1 MTSFSLI
8 SRRSE
13 GRHFELKQSTSRSCK
28 TSAAMPPK
36 LPPLKEALPTHFDL
50 FYDGQWHEAKDGS
63 RLETISPGT
72 GEAITTVAQAK
83 ADDVDAAAQ
92 AAHKAFLS
100 WRNTTIQE
108 RATYLRRAAAVLHEH
123 AEELALVDAYNTGNP
138 VAEMIM
144 DAHTAGGSLE
154 YFAGLAPM
162 LRGETLPGTFR
173 PDEYLHYT
181 VREPLG
187 VVGRIVASNHPL
199 MFAGAK
205 MGAPL
210 AAGNT
215 VIVKPPDQ
223 APLAVL
229 RMAELLA
236 DVFPPGVISVLP
248 GGAECGKALAANPL
262 VKKVTLIGSVTT
274 GKAIQREAADHLK
287 PTLLEL
293 GGKNCLIAY
302 PDSDVEKLAQAM
314 TRGMN
319 FTWAGQSCGS
329 MSRVFLH
336 ESLHDKVLPLVVELV
351 QAKCQ
356 PGDPTD
362 INTTMG
368 SMISKAAQNR
378 VLGYIESGKS
388 EGAKLV
394 CGGGAPSAFK
404 DARLEKGFFV
414 EPTIFA
420 DVLPSMRIAREEIFG
435 PVMSVFRWKDE
446 DEVFKIANSTSYGL
460 TASIFTND
468 ILTAQRATRQ
478 IEAGF
483 VWVND
488 VAKHFIN
495 IPFGGFKESGMGKEE
510 CLDEMLSFTNTK
522 SISWNLMA

>member
-1 MTSFSLI
+1 MT
-8 SRRSE
+8 
-13 GRHFELKQSTSRSCK
+13 
-28 TSAAMPPK
+28 PK
-36 LPPLKEALPTHFDL
+36 LPPLKEAIPTHFDL
-50 FYDGQWHEAKDGS
+50 FYDGQWHKPKDGS

-72 GEAITTVAQAK
+72 GEAITTIAQAK
-83 ADDVDAAAQ
+83 ADDVEAAVQAAQ
-92 AAHKAFLS
+92 RAFLA
-100 WRNTTIQE
+100 WKNTTIQE
-108 RATYLRRAAAVLHEH
+108 RATHLRRAAAVLHQH
-123 AEELALVDAYNTGNP
+123 AEELALVDAHNTGNP

-144 DAHTAGGSLE
+144 DAHTAGASLE

-162 LRGETLPGTFR
+162 VRGETLPGAFR

-187 VVGRIVASNHPL
+187 VVARIVASNHPL

-205 MGAPL
+205 LGAPL

-215 VIVKPPDQ
+215 VVVKPPDQ

-236 DVFPPGVISVLP
+236 DVLPPGVVSVLP
-248 GGAECGKALAANPL
+248 GGAECGRALAAHPL
-262 VKKVTLIGSVTT
+262 VKKVTLIGSVAT
-274 GKAIQREAADHLK
+274 GKAIQRDAAGQLK

-293 GGKNCLIAY
+293 GGKNCLVAY
-302 PDSDVEKLAQAM
+302 PDADAEKLAQAV
-314 TRGMN
+314 TRGTN

-336 ESLHDKVLPLVVELV
+336 ESLHDEVLTRVVELV
-351 QAKCQ
+351 REKCQ

-362 INTTMG
+362 VNTTMG
-368 SMISKAAQNR
+368 SMISKAAQDG
-378 VLGYIESGKS
+378 VLGYIESGKA
-388 EGAKLV
+388 EGARLV
-394 CGGGAPSAFK
+394 CGGGVPKVFK
-404 DARLEKGFFV
+404 DARLSKGFFV

-420 DVLPSMRIAREEIFG
+420 DVLPDMRIAREEIFG

-446 DEVFKIANSTSYGL
+446 DEVFEIANSTSYGL

-468 ILTAQRATRQ
+468 ILTAQRATRRV
-478 IEAGF
+478 EAGF

-488 VAKHFIN
+488 VAKHFLN
-495 IPFGGFKESGMGKEE
+495 VPFGGFKESGMGKEE

-522 SISWNLMA
+522 SISWNLMT

>member
-1 MTSFSLI
+1 M
-8 SRRSE
+8 
-13 GRHFELKQSTSRSCK
+13 
-28 TSAAMPPK
+28 APK
-36 LPPLKEALPTHFDL
+36 LPPLKEALPTHSDL
-50 FYDGQWHEAKDGS
+50 FYDGQWHKPKDGS

-72 GEAITTVAQAK
+72 GESITTIAQAK
-83 ADDVDAAAQ
+83 ADDVDAAVQ
-92 AAHKAFLS
+92 AAHKAFLT
-100 WRNTTIQE
+100 WKNTTIQE
-108 RATYLRRAAAVLHEH
+108 RAAHLRRAAAVLHEH
-123 AEELALVDAYNTGNP
+123 AEELALVDAHNTGNP

-162 LRGETLPGTFR
+162 LRGETLPGTSFR

-187 VVGRIVASNHPL
+187 VVARIVASNHPL

-205 MGAPL
+205 LGAPL

-215 VIVKPPDQ
+215 VVVKPPDQ

-229 RMAELLA
+229 RMMELLA
-236 DVFPPGVISVLP
+236 DVFPPGVVSVLP
-248 GGAECGKALAANPL
+248 GGAECGRALAAHPL
-262 VKKVTLIGSVTT
+262 VKKVTLIGSVGT
-274 GKAIQREAADHLK
+274 GKAIQRGAADQLK

-302 PDSDVEKLAQAM
+302 PDADAEKLAQAVM
-314 TRGMN
+314 RGMN

-336 ESLHDKVLPLVVELV
+336 ESLHDNVLPRVVELV
-351 QAKCQ
+351 RERCQ

-368 SMISKAAQNR
+368 SMISKAAQER
-378 VLGYIESGKS
+378 VLGYIESGKA
-388 EGAKLV
+388 EGARLV
-394 CGGGAPSAFK
+394 CGGGVPKDFK
-404 DARLEKGFFV
+404 DARLAKGFFV

-420 DVLPSMRIAREEIFG
+420 DVLPDMRIAREEIFG

-446 DEVFKIANSTSYGL
+446 DEVFEIANSTSYGL

-468 ILTAQRATRQ
+468 ILTAQRATRRV
-478 IEAGF
+478 EAGF

-488 VAKHFIN
+488 VAKHFLN
-495 IPFGGFKESGMGKEE
+495 VPFGGFKESGMGKEE

-522 SISWNLMA
+522 SISWNLMT